1 MDKVKRYIPYLLLTG
16 LTLFFCRMFVGRYGI
31 FGAKV
36 DWLSQ
41 HSVLPDY
48 FRQQFYG
55 MNVILCPDKIHIL
68 SRWLIWN
75 HDSFFRPVMHP
86 VSAI

>member
-16 LTLFFCRMFVGRYGI
+16 LTLFFCRIFVGRYGI

-48 FRQQFYG
+48 FRQQFYATG
-55 MNVILCPDKIHIL
+55 SYFPNLRRIWAAARIFIIL
-68 SRWLIWN
+68 LIT
-75 HDSFFRPVMHP
+75 DYIVR
-86 VSAI
+86 

>member
-16 LTLFFCRMFVGRYGI
+16 LTLFFCWMFVGRYGI

-41 HSVLPDY
+41 HSVLPAAVLCN
-48 FRQQFYG
+48 RK
-55 MNVILCPDKIHIL
+55 VISRICGESGRRPEYL
-68 SRWLIWN
+68 SFCLLRTI
-75 HDSFFRPVMHP
+75 
-86 VSAI
+86 

>member
-1 MDKVKRYIPYLLLTG
+1 MGKAKRYIPYLLLTG
-16 LTLFFCRMFVGRYGI
+16 STLFFCRMFVGRYGI

-48 FRQQFYG
+48 FRQQFYATG
-55 MNVILCPDKIHIL
+55 KLFPEFAANLGGGQNIYHFAYYGL
-68 SRWLIWN
+68 
-75 HDSFFRPVMHP
+75 
-86 VSAI
+86 

>member
-1 MDKVKRYIPYLLLTG
+1 MDKAKRYIPYLLLTG
-16 LTLFFCRMFVGRYGI
+16 LTLFFCLDICGRYGI

-48 FRQQFYG
+48 FGSSFMQPESYFPNLRRIWAAARIFT
-55 MNVILCPDKIHIL
+55 IL
-68 SRWLIWN
+68 LIT
-75 HDSFFRPVMHP
+75 DYIVR
-86 VSAI
+86 

>member
-48 FRQQFYG
+48 FRQQFYATG
-55 MNVILCPDKIHIL
+55 T
-68 SRWLIWN
+68 
-75 HDSFFRPVMHP
+75 FFP
-86 VSAI
+86 AFAANLGGGQNL